1 MRLSSKHWGKIPP
14 AWLAHEGLA
23 AMRVIAVVLGC
34 HYYLRC
40 LKKAEFFISSLK
52 TPRQRH
58 TEKIQ
63 LKGHVFKDIYS
74 IISLL

>member
-1 MRLSSKHWGKIPP
+1 MRLSSKYWGKIAA

-23 AMRVIAVVLGC
+23 AMRVIAVVLGY
-34 HYYLRC
+34 HYYLKC
-40 LKKAEFFISSLK
+40 LKKAESFISSLQ

-63 LKGHVFKDIYS
+63 LKGHEFKDIYS